1 MVLWVMKRA
10 RASSSVVESAG
21 AYATPWPR
29 PPREANA
36 ARSCSSL
43 GSISCM
49 VWYELVE
56 REDAEEMQKE
66 WKEMVKEDEW
76 VELCIIE
83 FGFWTRRRAPRRD
96 QSGIVCFY
104 FTFDCEQQ
112 ACSVNAV
119 KGDHAERWLGAEG

>member
-1 MVLWVMKRA
+1 
-10 RASSSVVESAG
+10 
-21 AYATPWPR
+21 
-29 PPREANA
+29 
-36 ARSCSSL
+36 
-43 GSISCM
+43 M

-96 QSGIVCFY
+96 QSGIA
-104 FTFDCEQQ
+104 FTLLSI
-112 ACSVNAV
+112 ASSRRA
-119 KGDHAERWLGAEG
+119 A